1 MGPHSCGFNGDDSD
15 YDRSIASL
23 SIPSGWHHDRDPPLS
38 SLAMGKSTAIGPLT
52 GRSRLLPP
60 SGYGGAVEK
69 VVEAQGE
76 VKAASVMAAATTTTS
91 CGDSATATATT
102 SYNDNV
108 TGEWELARVLDF
120 GFFIFFMI
128 FLFAGRR
135 HKHPLAK
142 KSNFCMR
149 VHHPHGKIMIFIDT
163 SGYTDGQLLHA
174 KIGFGRIQ

>member
-1 MGPHSCGFNGDDSD
+1 
-15 YDRSIASL
+15 
-23 SIPSGWHHDRDPPLS
+23 
-38 SLAMGKSTAIGPLT
+38 MGKSTAIGPLT

-108 TGEWELARVLDF
+108 TG
-120 GFFIFFMI
+120 
-128 FLFAGRR
+128 RR

-142 KSNFCMR
+142 NL
-149 VHHPHGKIMIFIDT
+149 IFACECT
-163 SGYTDGQLLHA
+163 THMEKL
-174 KIGFGRIQ
+174 

>member
-1 MGPHSCGFNGDDSD
+1 
-15 YDRSIASL
+15 
-23 SIPSGWHHDRDPPLS
+23 
-38 SLAMGKSTAIGPLT
+38 MGKSTAIGPLT

-108 TGEWELARVLDF
+108 TGGPYKVRLRKGAHSQAHLIWSAR
-120 GFFIFFMI
+120 
-128 FLFAGRR
+128 RR
-135 HKHPLAK
+135 FTP
-142 KSNFCMR
+142 
-149 VHHPHGKIMIFIDT
+149 IYIFIGGHLAPKVISACENKTPTLGKMLFLVVFIDLR
-163 SGYTDGQLLHA
+163 D
-174 KIGFGRIQ
+174 KIFYICA